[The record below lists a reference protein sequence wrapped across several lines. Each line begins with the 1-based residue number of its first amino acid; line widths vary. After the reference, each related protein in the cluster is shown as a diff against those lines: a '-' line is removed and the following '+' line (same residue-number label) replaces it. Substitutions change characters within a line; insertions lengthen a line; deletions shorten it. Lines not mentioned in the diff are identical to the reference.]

1 MIVSYIPLGSDD
13 EIDIELEG
21 NPTYVK
27 EDNKIRRVS
36 LDLSKRDKYLF
47 KNVIKRYTGVIIRET
62 ASTIGAKLSQ
72 IPITNCDDM
81 REDILARVKDTTAFT
96 INADTYAP
104 YGNLFRPM
112 TKKAY
117 TKLNPNTEIEIP
129 CTASYYPMQGL
140 AICTYKSDRNNNWL
154 DSEYVD
160 KVFGTGGQGVV
171 DVTNGLNLNTLLLA
185 QKIFNQANK
194 IAIGNRSYNDWLLT
208 IHGQEVNRP
217 CEIPVYEGGMSQE
230 IYFEEIRSTAATEGQ
245 PMGTIAAN
253 GVMGR
258 EKNGGKIVIRA
269 EEAGLIYG
277 ILRIVPNLIYSQGND
292 PDDDILTM
300 NDIHQPDLDGIGYQD
315 AVTEYMAAIDTRRDD
330 DGIPYYRSVGK
341 QPAWLNYMTDVDEAF
356 GDFAIENNKMPMTLN
371 RRYQFDGL
379 GNLKD
384 GTTYIDPSK
393 FNYMWAGV
401 ARNDMHFD
409 VSIGMRITAR
419 RKLST
424 RQMPNF

>member
-1 MIVSYIPLGSDD
+1 M
-13 EIDIELEG
+13 
-21 NPTYVK
+21 T
-27 EDNKIRRVS
+27 
-36 LDLSKRDKYLF
+36 
-47 KNVIKRYTGVIIRET
+47 KNV
-62 ASTIGAKLSQ
+62 
-72 IPITNCDDM
+72 
-81 REDILARVKDTTAFT
+81 
-96 INADTYAP
+96 
-104 YGNLFRPM
+104 
-112 TKKAY
+112 Y
-117 TKLNPNTEIEIP
+117 TKLDPNKAIEIP

-154 DSEYVD
+154 DSEYID
-160 KVFGTGGQGVV
+160 KVFGVAGKGVV

-208 IHGQEVNRP
+208 IHGQSVDRP
-217 CEIPVYEGGMSQE
+217 CEIPVYEGGMSQD

-245 PMGTIAAN
+245 PVGTIAAN

-258 EKNGGKIVIRA
+258 EKNGGKVVIRA

-277 ILRIVPNLIYSQGND
+277 ILRIVPNVIYSQGND

-300 NDIHQPDLDGIGYQD
+300 DDIHQPDLDGIGYQD
-315 AVTEYMAAIDTRRDD
+315 LLTEYMAAVDTRRDD
-330 DGIPYYRSVGK
+330 DGIPYYRSIGK
-341 QPAWLNYMTDVDEAF
+341 QPAHINYMTELDEAF
-356 GDFAIENNKMPMTLN
+356 GDFAIENNKMSMTLN
-371 RRYQFDGL
+371 RRYQFDEN
-379 GNLKD
+379 GNLLD

-409 VSIGMRITAR
+409 VSIGMKITAR